1 MFDGKVFRPEEPV
14 HLEPNTRCVVTIQ
27 SASVAQTGD
36 AWQLLDEMA
45 GSIEAPADW
54 SAQHDHYLY
63 GTPKQAGFRPLLLDQ
78 A

>member
-1 MFDGKVFRPEEPV
+1 MTQQINAIFDGKVFRPEEPV
-14 HLEPNTRCVVTIQ
+14 RLEPNTRCVVTIQ
-27 SASVAQTGD
+27 SPSVVQTGD

-63 GTPKQAGFRPLLLDQ
+63 GTPKKKL
-78 A
+78 